1 MGHQIQNFEIHA
13 GDDLVVPI
21 EVTDNGRSAS
31 ETTNPGTPINLTG
44 VTEIVF
50 AVADR
55 DESSTRI
62 ITFKLTT
69 TGIVITDAVAG
80 KYEAR
85 FLDSDTFG
93 LFGFKDMQSRV
104 TDSVGDKFTAFAGLL
119 NINKSILTA
128 TE

>member
-31 ETTNPGTPINLTG
+31 ETVNPGTPINLTG

-55 DESSTRI
+55 DEADTRI

-69 TGIVITDAVAG
+69 TGIVITDAAAG

-93 LFGFKDMQSRV
+93 LDGFKTMQSRI
-104 TDSVGDKFTAFAGLL
+104 TDSLGDKFTSFAGLL
-119 NINKSILTA
+119 EINKSILTA
-128 TE
+128 SE